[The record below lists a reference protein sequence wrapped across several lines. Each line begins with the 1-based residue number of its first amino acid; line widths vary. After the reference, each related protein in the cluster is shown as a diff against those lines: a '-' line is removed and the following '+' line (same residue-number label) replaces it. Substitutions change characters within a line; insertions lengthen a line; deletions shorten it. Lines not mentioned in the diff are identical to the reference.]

1 MGLEVQG
8 NKDVLFVCDEKACG
22 ENCSKDWFGECKHT
36 LKIEHAKNF
45 DKLSDDLYMEK
56 ERPFVKTD
64 SGIMLIPFNSKYDP
78 CRYEKVVIFFDIAV
92 ICIVLVDIALM
103 LWG

>member
-1 MGLEVQG
+1 VGLEVQG

-22 ENCSKDWFGECKHT
+22 ENCSKDWFGECNHT
-36 LKIEHAKNF
+36 SKIEHAKNF
-45 DKLSDDLYMEK
+45 DRLSDDLYMEK
-56 ERPFVKTD
+56 ERP
-64 SGIMLIPFNSKYDP
+64 S
-78 CRYEKVVIFFDIAV
+78 RYEKAVIFFDIAV

>member
-36 LKIEHAKNF
+36 SKIEHAKNF

-56 ERPFVKTD
+56 ER
-64 SGIMLIPFNSKYDP
+64 P

-103 LWG
+103 LRG

>member
-1 MGLEVQG
+1 MEVQG
-8 NKDVLFVCDEKACG
+8 NKDVLFICDEKACG

-36 LKIEHAKNF
+36 TKIEHAKNF
-45 DKLSDDLYMEK
+45 DMIHGGLYMEK
-56 ERPFVKTD
+56 ERPCKF
-64 SGIMLIPFNSKYDP
+64 
-78 CRYEKVVIFFDIAV
+78 EKAVIFFDIAV

>member
-1 MGLEVQG
+1 VGLEVQG

-36 LKIEHAKNF
+36 SKIEHAKNF
-45 DKLSDDLYMEK
+45 DRLSDDLYMEK
-56 ERPFVKTD
+56 ERP
-64 SGIMLIPFNSKYDP
+64 
-78 CRYEKVVIFFDIAV
+78 CRYEKAVIFFDIAV